1 MSDQNIDEEESLF
14 NLEPLTGLA
23 IDQFNASVEELKE
36 INTTLTEISKTS
48 NMTSAE
54 LKRLGEEAF
63 AYASQYGTAVN
74 DYLLGAQKMLQAG
87 YKNAGQMAEL
97 SALVQSANSISAD
110 LADSYMI
117 ASDAAYG
124 YSGNIEKLTEFMD
137 GQTQVANRNAVS
149 MEELA
154 NASQAAA
161 AIFSDISMISEKEMT
176 ALLGAGISA
185 SGESGETVA
194 RALKSIF
201 MGLQGTTGEGGFDGE
216 IIDGEALEKAEAR
229 CRSVGV
235 ALEDMRNGVT
245 SLREPMEILKDL
257 SDIYAF
263 LPENSAQKTGILSD
277 IGGENGSAV
286 LSGILSN
293 WDTVEKMLG
302 DYENASGS
310 MMEGAMKSANSLEG
324 SLNRLGNTWTDTV
337 GNIVDSGILTGA
349 VNGLNSLLSIV
360 SRLTSA
366 LGTMGSTALAGG
378 GIFAFLQKDKSKQR
392 FCPSWA

>member
-154 NASQAAA
+154 NASQTAAG
-161 AIFSDISMISEKEMT
+161 IFSDISMISEKEMT

-194 RALKSIF
+194 RALKSIL
-201 MGLQGTTGEGGFDGE
+201 MSLQETAGEGGFDGE

-235 ALEDMRNGVT
+235 ALEDMRNGIT

-257 SDIYAF
+257 SDRMPIFWALF
-263 LPENSAQKTGILSD
+263 
-277 IGGENGSAV
+277 
-286 LSGILSN
+286 SGR
-293 WDTVEKMLG
+293 K
-302 DYENASGS
+302 A
-310 MMEGAMKSANSLEG
+310 
-324 SLNRLGNTWTDTV
+324 
-337 GNIVDSGILTGA
+337 
-349 VNGLNSLLSIV
+349 
-360 SRLTSA
+360 
-366 LGTMGSTALAGG
+366 
-378 GIFAFLQKDKSKQR
+378 
-392 FCPSWA
+392 

>member
-1 MSDQNIDEEESLF
+1 MSLQE
-14 NLEPLTGLA
+14 
-23 IDQFNASVEELKE
+23 
-36 INTTLTEISKTS
+36 
-48 NMTSAE
+48 
-54 LKRLGEEAF
+54 
-63 AYASQYGTAVN
+63 TA
-74 DYLLGAQKMLQAG
+74 
-87 YKNAGQMAEL
+87 
-97 SALVQSANSISAD
+97 
-110 LADSYMI
+110 
-117 ASDAAYG
+117 
-124 YSGNIEKLTEFMD
+124 
-137 GQTQVANRNAVS
+137 
-149 MEELA
+149 
-154 NASQAAA
+154 
-161 AIFSDISMISEKEMT
+161 
-176 ALLGAGISA
+176 
-185 SGESGETVA
+185 
-194 RALKSIF
+194 
-201 MGLQGTTGEGGFDGE
+201 GEGGFDGE

-235 ALEDMRNGVT
+235 ALEDMRNGIT

-360 SRLTSA
+360 NRLTSA